1 MKSVCLKM
9 GYLQWKNEIS
19 SCTHS
24 NCHLWGVPHFQT
36 RRNNFKPS
44 TWKCSSSCK
53 WSLYPNLLEFTSMV
67 IAIMWVNPN
76 AINVNHP
83 PNHHHFY
90 RWYVYHSQSWVVY
103 DIVLPTLKGIV
114 FGQPQ
119 VEHSQG
125 LGQSRLSRPACP
137 FPTSPFPPDLSSWP
151 LLAKLLELGK
161 TW

>member
-1 MKSVCLKM
+1 
-9 GYLQWKNEIS
+9 
-19 SCTHS
+19 
-24 NCHLWGVPHFQT
+24 
-36 RRNNFKPS
+36 
-44 TWKCSSSCK
+44 
-53 WSLYPNLLEFTSMV
+53 MV

-125 LGQSRLSRPACP
+125 LGQSHLVRRIWKDCILTVDSHWAGPKIEVRVMAYHLVSGSQTLGLHRKLPQHSHPCLLLSRA
-137 FPTSPFPPDLSSWP
+137 LQ
-151 LLAKLLELGK
+151 
-161 TW
+161 